1 MSEIK
6 LRQTLKE
13 STCINENN
21 KKICYK
27 KTGTMYTT
35 RNYPNKLTYL
45 FNINGNSEP
54 GIIDICYVYI
64 ETDNYNNSWDGTIN
78 VGIGIGGNELPT
90 GTYFYIFD
98 TKDPLIGENGIFQGY
113 IYLQR

>member
-1 MSEIK
+1 MIFN
-6 LRQTLKE
+6 RWG
-13 STCINENN
+13 N
-21 KKICYK
+21 KIY
-27 KTGTMYTT
+27 
-35 RNYPNKLTYL
+35 
-45 FNINGNSEP
+45 
-54 GIIDICYVYI
+54 